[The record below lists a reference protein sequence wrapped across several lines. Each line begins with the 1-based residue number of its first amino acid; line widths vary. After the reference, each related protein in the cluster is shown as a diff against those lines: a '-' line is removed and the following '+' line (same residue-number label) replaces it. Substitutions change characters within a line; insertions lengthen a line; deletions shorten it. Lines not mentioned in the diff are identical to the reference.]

1 MNVRDLLSV
10 SLVAVFSLSPSAQ
23 AKRDVEPIEFYSPAQ
38 RSSTFDGCKDIFPD
52 GKPIPLNIV
61 GPEWKVRGLC
71 SDMFAV
77 LYSGKSKTPLVVVEK
92 LDHAQLANAD
102 REKRSSGFFPDP
114 RLPDEERAALSD
126 YKNSQKDRGHLAAA
140 GNAPTSNAM
149 AQTFA
154 LSNMVPQDQKNNR
167 LVWNK
172 LEQSTRKYVKRAK
185 GNVFVFSGPLFG
197 EGYATIGRNKVY
209 VPTHLF
215 KLVFDEETGKTWA
228 HVIPNS
234 ADAQIGNPISYQE
247 LVKMLGWPLMDDKKI
262 FEFDKGVNR

>member
-1 MNVRDLLSV
+1 
-10 SLVAVFSLSPSAQ
+10 
-23 AKRDVEPIEFYSPAQ
+23 
-38 RSSTFDGCKDIFPD
+38 
-52 GKPIPLNIV
+52 
-61 GPEWKVRGLC
+61 
-71 SDMFAV
+71 
-77 LYSGKSKTPLVVVEK
+77 
-92 LDHAQLANAD
+92 
-102 REKRSSGFFPDP
+102 
-114 RLPDEERAALSD
+114 
-126 YKNSQKDRGHLAAA
+126 
-140 GNAPTSNAM
+140 M